1 MRLSRTHTCMIDH
14 YPIMLWATHC
24 VVHILDHSVVF
35 LLLLLSP
42 DLVQPLDQL
51 WILHTSTEQ

>member
-1 MRLSRTHTCMIDH
+1 MIDH